1 MSQKTDEQRALEDAA
16 VRIWDDLPSVVI
28 ENVFLERARQD
39 AQWGGPEHDD
49 THKPADW
56 LTYIDQQISKAH
68 QLLRDAPDATLDTD
82 QHDAALRE
90 RLVKV
95 AALALAGL
103 ASFERKAPQACRC
116 PACQLEDLLR
126 GVGVDARVHVLS
138 PTPGL
143 DMLEALMM
151 ASFGRASGKGGKVH

>member
-1 MSQKTDEQRALEDAA
+1 MKKTDQQVLEEKALALWDALS
-16 VRIWDDLPSVVI
+16 IGIIQDI
-28 ENVFLERARQD
+28 FLERARQD

-103 ASFERKAPQACRC
+103 ASFERKNPQACRC

-143 DMLEALMM
+143 DVLEALMM